1 MSNNLG
7 KRDSMAWVTFQSM
20 LQGGAKS
27 RSDDGFKKTINEA
40 YAATDQFMEETNVA
54 RNEQDAKTK
63 ARFEEQNRIEQEL
76 Y

>member
-7 KRDSMAWVTFQSM
+7 KRDSMAWVTFQSL
-20 LQGGAKS
+20 LQGGA
-27 RSDDGFKKTINEA
+27 RPHSDVAFKKIITEA
-40 YAATDQFMEETNVA
+40 YSATDQFMEETNVA